1 MDGGRKTCSGRLS
14 YTLSPRLY
22 VRYMSLLGVYL
33 YISCHLYTLP
43 PLSTY
48 PLCLPF
54 TKTPRL
60 TPPSLDI
67 HTRVHIRDVTDS
79 VAPLAFRQDGCGKPS
94 AETRALTSP
103 PACHLAVRSPISPP
117 PRHHLATSRCISPP
131 SRHASLA
138 ASSHGELREPTARRG
153 VRGSRP

>member
-1 MDGGRKTCSGRLS
+1 MHVARPLRYTCLF
-14 YTLSPRLY
+14 
-22 VRYMSLLGVYL
+22 GVY
-33 YISCHLYTLP
+33 YIVVAYIRYLHSLPTPYTYRSRKP
-43 PLSTY
+43 HASVP
-48 PLCLPF
+48 
-54 TKTPRL
+54 
-60 TPPSLDI
+60 PPSLDI
-67 HTRVHIRDVTDS
+67 HACVHIRDITDS
-79 VAPLAFRQDGCGKPS
+79 VAPFVAFRQDGCGKPS

-138 ASSHGELREPTARRG
+138 ASSHGELTARRE